1 MKTFMGA
8 TLLVLAWPSW
18 CGQTAPASPP
28 ASVRE
33 QEIAQCL
40 PGELQ
45 TWGDGRDRPAA
56 AAALNFVLDPQGAP
70 AWFDEATVL
79 LAVRTAAKAW
89 SPCRVAAEATLAPSA
104 AAPAGTTGTVRVV
117 WSEAGSAG
125 NAGLANLSH
134 KTLSLNP
141 AMFALLRKV
150 NPKHNARETLQMVI
164 SHEMGHFFGVMAHS
178 RRCVDVTSYY
188 DDGKGQTCSIRGGG
202 KLPPGVEY
210 RATLPTACDIAR
222 CRAANGTGV
231 RP

>member
-1 MKTFMGA
+1 MHPSRRA
-8 TLLVLAWPSW
+8 TLLLLAVLSLCAD
-18 CGQTAPASPP
+18 ASPP

-40 PGELQ
+40 PGEVQ

-56 AAALNFVLDPQGAP
+56 AAALHFVLDPQGAP
-70 AWFDEATVL
+70 AWFDVATVL
-79 LAVRTAAKAW
+79 LAVEAAAKAW
-89 SPCRVAAEATLAPSA
+89 SPCGVAAQATLAPSVS
-104 AAPAGTTGTVRVV
+104 APSGNAGVVRVV

-125 NAGLANLSH
+125 AAGLANLSQ

-150 NPKHNARETLQMVI
+150 NPQHDARETLQMVI

-188 DDGKGQTCSIRGGG
+188 NDGKGQTCNIRGGG
-202 KLPPGVEY
+202 KLPLGVEY

-222 CRAANGTGV
+222 CRAANGIGLGY
-231 RP
+231 

>member
-1 MKTFMGA
+1 MGA
-8 TLLVLAWPSW
+8 TLLLSALLSL
-18 CGQTAPASPP
+18 CAGASPS
-28 ASVRE
+28 ASLRE
-33 QEIAQCL
+33 QEIGQCL

-56 AAALNFVLDPQGAP
+56 AAALNFVLEPQGAP

-89 SPCRVAAEATLAPSA
+89 SPCGVAAQVTLAPSA
-104 AAPAGTTGTVRVV
+104 TAHAGADGMVRVV

-125 NAGLANLSH
+125 NMGLANLSQ

-141 AMFALLRKV
+141 SMFALLRKV
-150 NPKHNARETLQMVI
+150 NPQHDARETLQMVV

-188 DDGKGQTCSIRGGG
+188 NDGKGQTCSIRGGG
-202 KLPPGVEY
+202 KLTPGVEY
-210 RATLPTACDIAR
+210 RSTLPTACDIAR
-222 CRAANGTGV
+222 CKAANGTGE

>member
-1 MKTFMGA
+1 MPYLHISTGLALLLHATVTWGA
-8 TLLVLAWPSW
+8 DAAT
-18 CGQTAPASPP
+18 G
-28 ASVRE
+28 SVRE

-40 PGELQ
+40 AGELQ

-56 AAALNFVLDPQGAP
+56 ASTLRFVLDSRGAP

-79 LAVRTAAKAW
+79 LAVQKAATAW
-89 SPCRVAAEATLAPSA
+89 SSCGVVAQVASASSMGGEAHAL
-104 AAPAGTTGTVRVV
+104 GTVFIV

-125 NAGLANLSH
+125 NMGLANLGQRM
-134 KTLSLNP
+134 LSLNP

-150 NPKHNARETLQMVI
+150 NPGHDARETLQMVV

-188 DDGKGQTCSIRGGG
+188 DDGKGQKCNIRGGG
-202 KLPPGVEY
+202 PLPPGVEY

-222 CRAANGTGV
+222 CRAANGVGLT
-231 RP
+231 R

>member
-1 MKTFMGA
+1 MGA
-8 TLLVLAWPSW
+8 TLLLLAFPVW
-18 CGQTAPASPP
+18 CWQTAPASPA
-28 ASVRE
+28 ASIRE

-70 AWFDEATVL
+70 AWFDVATVL
-79 LAVRTAAKAW
+79 LAVEAAAKAW
-89 SPCRVAAEATLAPSA
+89 SPCGVQAQVMLAPTA
-104 AAPAGTTGTVRVV
+104 KAPAGTEGLVRVV

-125 NAGLANLSH
+125 AAGLANLSQ

-150 NPKHNARETLQMVI
+150 NPQHDARETLQMVI

-188 DDGKGQTCSIRGGG
+188 NDGKGQTCNIRGGG